1 MPPVAKHGQRIGLL
15 GGSFNPAHEGH
26 LHISSLALRRLKL
39 DQLWWLVSPQ
49 NPLKP
54 ESDMAPL
61 SERLSGAKKFAA
73 ADPRIIVTDLEKE
86 LSTRHTVDT
95 IEALKRL
102 YPGVSFVW
110 VMGAD
115 LLVQLG
121 GWKRWR
127 TLFRTVPIAIF
138 ARPAYS
144 SRALTSKAARR
155 FAASRIERFRAG
167 ALADMRPPAWAYL
180 RTRLNPQ
187 SATRI
192 RAENQRGSKTKIRY
206 RDSPGSEN

>member
-1 MPPVAKHGQRIGLL
+1 MPPVTQGKRVGLL

-26 LHISSLALRRLKL
+26 LHISALALKHLKL

-54 ESDMAPL
+54 ETGMASL
-61 SERLSGAKKFAA
+61 KERMKAAKKIAA
-73 ADPRIIVTDLEKE
+73 SDPDIVVCDLENS

-95 IEALKRL
+95 IEALKVEF
-102 YPGVSFVW
+102 PEVSFVW

-115 LLVQLG
+115 LLVQVPQ
-121 GWKRWR
+121 WKRWR
-127 TLFRTVPIAIF
+127 ALFRMVPVAVF

-144 SRALTSKAARR
+144 ARALSGKAARR
-155 FAASRIERFRAG
+155 FKGARIARYRVG
-167 ALADMRPPAWAYL
+167 SLANMRPPAWAYM
-180 RTRLNPQ
+180 RTRLNRE

-192 RAENQRGSKTKIRY
+192 RAEDGQGTQN
-206 RDSPGSEN
+206 

>member
-1 MPPVAKHGQRIGLL
+1 MPPVTQGKRVGLL

-26 LHISSLALRRLKL
+26 LHISALALKHLKL

-54 ESDMAPL
+54 ETGMASL
-61 SERLSGAKKFAA
+61 KERMKAAKKIAA
-73 ADPRIIVTDLEKE
+73 SDPDIVVCDLENS

-95 IEALKRL
+95 IEALKVEF
-102 YPGVSFVW
+102 PEVSFVW

-115 LLVQLG
+115 LLVQVPQ
-121 GWKRWR
+121 WKRWR
-127 TLFRTVPIAIF
+127 ALFRMVPVAIF

-144 SRALTSKAARR
+144 ARIAR
-155 FAASRIERFRAG
+155 YRVGS
-167 ALADMRPPAWAYL
+167 LANMRPPAWAYM
-180 RTRLNPQ
+180 RTRLNRM

-192 RAENQRGSKTKIRY
+192 RAEDGQGTQN
-206 RDSPGSEN
+206 

>member
-1 MPPVAKHGQRIGLL
+1 MPPLSPGQRVGLL

-26 LHISSLALRRLKL
+26 LHISALALKRLKL

-54 ESDMAPL
+54 ESGMASL
-61 SERLSGAKKFAA
+61 KNRMTAAKKVAA
-73 ADPRIIVTDLEKE
+73 SNPDIVVSDMENS

-95 IEALKRL
+95 IEALKVEF
-102 YPGVSFVW
+102 PGVSFVW

-115 LLVQLG
+115 LLVQVPQ
-121 GWKRWR
+121 WKRWR
-127 TLFRTVPIAIF
+127 ALFRMVPIAIF

-144 SRALTSKAARR
+144 ARALSGKAARR
-155 FAASRIERFRAG
+155 FKDARIARYRVG
-167 ALADMRPPAWAYL
+167 SLANMRPPAWAYM
-180 RTRLNPQ
+180 RTRLNRQ

-192 RAENQRGSKTKIRY
+192 RAEDGQGKKK
-206 RDSPGSEN
+206 